1 MNTQILSFY
10 RLSSR
15 AASRVVLAL
24 SFLVLMRWLF
34 GIPALKSILSGQVTR
49 KRKSQRGD
57 GLARVF
63 ATITMLSGLLPLG
76 QYVFGRDF
84 GIDQLLLKDTLTAP
98 NLPPRWMS
106 LVTALNFSL
115 PGFAFL
121 LLSNT
126 RYPRLIYSNSIIV
139 SLISILALMGY
150 VYSASSLFRLFPY
163 SSVAIHIAFAVF
175 LLCLGIM
182 KIFNS
187 AERREAQGKPDGF
200 LLIPES

>member
-1 MNTQILSFY
+1 MNTLILSFY

-24 SFLVLMRWLF
+24 SFLVLMGWLF
-34 GIPALKSILSGQVTR
+34 GIPALKSILFGQVTR

-63 ATITMLSGLLPLG
+63 ATITMLSGLLTLG

-84 GIDQLLLKDTLTAP
+84 RIDQLLFKDTLTTP
-98 NLPPRWMS
+98 KLHPGRMS
-106 LVTALNFSL
+106 LVTALNF
-115 PGFAFL
+115 L
-121 LLSNT
+121 LL
-126 RYPRLIYSNSIIV
+126 
-139 SLISILALMGY
+139 GY
-150 VYSASSLFRLFPY
+150 VYSASSLLRFFPC

-187 AERREAQGKPDGF
+187 TERREAQDKPDGF